1 MTPDFRSRL
10 ADRFRKQQ
18 QFAEGYSPLYAA
30 LFGVVGDWLAD
41 DEEVAAWLVE
51 AAQPRQPLDVTLL
64 LAAGIH
70 REVLR
75 GTAAA
80 LAPYFSTIHQA
91 PLSPDTE
98 FPAVLSATILAH
110 RDRLAGFIQRA
121 NVQTNETGRGTVWL
135 LPVACL
141 GWPAVQSGRMHIT
154 VDVFSK
160 NYRPAM
166 RRAVTLISDL
176 LALGFFG
183 LITWTIW
190 KLALKSVAMG
200 EISAGYLSFPV
211 YPFKLFC
218 AVGATLTVIVLL
230 IQITRL
236 GAKSPEEGKRNVGH

>member
-1 MTPDFRSRL
+1 MKNGLASVERL
-10 ADRFRKQQ
+10 IGKA
-18 QFAEGYSPLYAA
+18 AVACAIAA
-30 LFGVVGDWLAD
+30 LLIILVVGTADVLAQ
-41 DEEVAAWLVE
+41 LVSK
-51 AAQPRQPLDVTLL
+51 PLPFKLELSETL
-64 LAAGIH
+64 
-70 REVLR
+70 
-75 GTAAA
+75 
-80 LAPYFSTIHQA
+80 F
-91 PLSPDTE
+91 
-98 FPAVLSATILAH
+98 AVSV
-110 RDRLAGFIQRA
+110 F
-121 NVQTNETGRGTVWL
+121 
-135 LPVACL
+135 L